1 MKLTEKTAY
10 LKGFYEG
17 LDLTDATEA
26 TRIIGKLVEALDEAA
41 AEIAKLEE
49 RIAVLEDYTDELDED
64 LGEVESIV
72 YEPHHHCPPPPH
84 HHCHCD
90 DEYDDDDEDYDDDFD
105 DEDYDDC
112 DDIIEVECPGCDE
125 TICLPTTIDLA
136 HVICPACGEEFSCI
150 CDCDDCDCDDCD
162 DCDCEECGDDEGK

>member
-26 TRIIGKLVEALDEAA
+26 TRIIGKLVEALDDAA
-41 AEIAKLEE
+41 AEIARLEE
-49 RIAVLEDYTDELDED
+49 KIGELEEYVDEIDEG
-64 LGEVESIV
+64 LGDVEETV
-72 YEPHHHCPPPPH
+72 YEPHRHCPPPPPH
-84 HHCHCD
+84 HHCDCD
-90 DEYDDDDEDYDDDFD
+90 ECDDEDYDDFD

-150 CDCDDCDCDDCD
+150 CDCDDCDCE
-162 DCDCEECGDDEGK
+162 DCEECCDCGDDEGK